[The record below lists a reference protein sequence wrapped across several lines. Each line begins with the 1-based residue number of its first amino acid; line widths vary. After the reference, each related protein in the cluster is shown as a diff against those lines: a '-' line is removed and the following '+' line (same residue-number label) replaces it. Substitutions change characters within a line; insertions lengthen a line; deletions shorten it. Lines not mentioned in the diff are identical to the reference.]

1 MAISL
6 FAMPVSA
13 ASCPLMPVAK
23 AGMACCGSAC
33 HCPAEKMCAKV
44 PAPKADRTTGQP
56 LLKIS
61 VPAAILLYALDFK
74 LAAFSRQPVQV
85 TVGEA
90 SPPPLMTGSP
100 PQAQLRV
107 WLL

>member
-1 MAISL
+1 M
-6 FAMPVSA
+6 
-13 ASCPLMPVAK
+13 
-23 AGMACCGSAC
+23 
-33 HCPAEKMCAKV
+33 
-44 PAPKADRTTGQP
+44 
-56 LLKIS
+56 
-61 VPAAILLYALDFK
+61 LLYALDFK

-90 SPPPLMTGSP
+90 SLPPLMTGSP